1 MKYEELTDFPWNI
14 YQFNVQLSQKFSF
27 ILEACLTSQ
36 RCLKIKHIVDLKY
49 FKHQEE
55 HEITENLSLVLN
67 KECSLDDVTYKLTED
82 LNFKLLK
89 KFNRVLN
96 LGLYSIKSLELEEI
110 DSRYITISIR
120 CD

>member
-1 MKYEELTDFPWNI
+1 MEYKKLENFPWNI
-14 YQFNVQLSQKFSF
+14 YQFNMQLSQKFSF
-27 ILEACLTSQ
+27 ILEACLTSK
-36 RCLKIKHIVDLKY
+36 RCLRIKHSINLKY
-49 FKHQEE
+49 FQYQEE

-110 DSRYITISIR
+110 DSRYITISIS